1 MTSSL
6 KKTSPRIGAHVSAAG
21 GLKNCIANAE
31 NIGATCIQIFGA
43 SPRQWNT
50 SMPSEEDVR
59 AYHETLKKSIVEAI
73 YLHAPYL
80 VNLATLDK
88 EMLKKSVALL
98 TAHLKIADSI
108 GARGVIFHIG
118 SGKGRQKEFMTAH
131 VVEAMKE
138 ILSSVHGDTQLIIE
152 NCAGGGDRIGVT
164 AKEIGDII
172 RKIGSPRVTVC
183 IDTAHAFEAGI
194 IDEYSAEKIH
204 ALFDEFDKEI
214 GIDRV
219 VALHVNDSK
228 TAFNSHHDRH
238 ENIGEGYIGLEGFK
252 NLAREPLVQHMD
264 WILEVPGFDDTGP
277 DKKNV
282 DILKKLFSSL

>member
-1 MTSSL
+1 MAVSI

-31 NIGATCIQIFGA
+31 NIGARCIQIFGA
-43 SPRQWNT
+43 SPRQWHV
-50 SMPSEEDVR
+50 SVPSEEDIR
-59 AYHETLKKSIVEAI
+59 AYHEALKKSSIEAV

-80 VNLATLDK
+80 VNLGTPDT
-88 EMLKKSVALL
+88 EMLKKSVTLL
-98 TAHLKIADSI
+98 ASHLKIAECI

-118 SGKGRQKEFMTAH
+118 SGKGTQKDIVAKQ
-131 VVEAMKE
+131 VVEAVKE
-138 ILSSVHGDTQLIIE
+138 VLHTVPGTAQLIIE

-164 AKEIGDII
+164 VEEISSMIQ
-172 RKIGSPRVTVC
+172 KIKSPRVNVC

-194 IDEYSAEKIH
+194 IDEYSSQKIRT
-204 ALFDEFDKEI
+204 LFGEFDKEI

-228 TAFNSHHDRH
+228 TVCNSHHDRH

-252 NLAREPLVQHMD
+252 NLARESLVQHMD
-264 WILEVPGFDDTGP
+264 WILEVPGFDDKGP

-282 DILKKLFSSL
+282 DILKKLF